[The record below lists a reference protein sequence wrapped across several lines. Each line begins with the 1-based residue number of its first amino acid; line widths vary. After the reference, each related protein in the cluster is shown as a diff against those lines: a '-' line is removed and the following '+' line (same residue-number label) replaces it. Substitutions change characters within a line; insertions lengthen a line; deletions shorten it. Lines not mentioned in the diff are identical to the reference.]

1 MASLTATPTRAGELA
16 SLLGGKRKCGR
27 ECPWATMRQYRWR
40 VPAEPD
46 VEFRRPLIVN
56 NEHSSTETP
65 AKSRTDSTIC
75 PTGVPAREPVLASD

>member
-1 MASLTATPTRAGELA
+1 MLADGRGAAPQFSFGPAAVDSGSAVGVTP
-16 SLLGGKRKCGR
+16 S
-27 ECPWATMRQYRWR
+27 ATMRQYRWR

-56 NEHSSTETP
+56 NERSSTETP